1 MAAATIALEKPM
13 KKDRDRRRGRGSQR
27 RSRSRALSGGPMLSF
42 RTVSL
47 ALAISAT
54 STFTLSAAAAEQKL
68 TVELKDGSSIRGEL
82 VEKVPGKQLTLLL
95 STGEVRAIEWGSIAR
110 IEEPSASPPSQ
121 VSEPAGDGIAIHI
134 DADDPRSTLQR
145 RAGTST
151 VVVSTG
157 RGTAVG
163 QGEAWEDLCVAPCDR
178 VVPKNQTVRIAGDG
192 ITPSGNFVLQR
203 DAKLDV
209 KTGSAGLR
217 VGGFWLTGLGLTAA
231 VLGGTFLA
239 LDARKTE
246 FDSQGNMTKGEPM
259 IDPGINYALL
269 GGGVLAMAGGIA
281 MIIASGT
288 TVRDDS
294 GTTVGTMRRSAFT
307 F

>member
-1 MAAATIALEKPM
+1 
-13 KKDRDRRRGRGSQR
+13 
-27 RSRSRALSGGPMLSF
+27 MLSL

-47 ALAISAT
+47 ALAISALTLT
-54 STFTLSAAAAEQKL
+54 STLPAAAAEQRL
-68 TVELKDGSSIRGEL
+68 TVELKDGSSLRGEL

-95 STGEVRAIEWGSIAR
+95 GSGEVRTIEWTNIAR
-110 IEEPSASPPSQ
+110 IEEPSAAPQSQ
-121 VSEPAGDGIAIHI
+121 GSDGAADGIAVHI
-134 DADDPRSTLQR
+134 EADDPRSTLQR

-151 VVVSTG
+151 VVVATG

-163 QGEAWEDLCVAPCDR
+163 QGEAWEDLCVAPCDLR
-178 VVPKNQTVRIAGDG
+178 VPKNQTVRIAGDG

-239 LDARKTE
+239 LDTRRTE
-246 FDSQGNMTKGEPM
+246 VDSDGNVTKGEPM

-269 GGGVLAMAGGIA
+269 GGGVLAIAGGIA
-281 MIIASGT
+281 MIIGSGT
-288 TVRDDS
+288 TVRDDRGTSIGSS
-294 GTTVGTMRRSAFT
+294 GRRAAFT